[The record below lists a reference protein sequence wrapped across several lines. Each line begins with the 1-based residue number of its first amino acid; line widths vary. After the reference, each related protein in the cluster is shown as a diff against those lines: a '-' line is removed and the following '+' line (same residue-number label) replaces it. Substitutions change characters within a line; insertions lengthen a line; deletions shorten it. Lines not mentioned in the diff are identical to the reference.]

1 MSKLAIL
8 GGTPAVSAVD
18 PTIFKWPIVTPEM
31 ESAVLKVLHDGSM
44 SGIDITQE
52 FEAGY
57 AAWHQCRYALAH
69 SSGTAALHSAMY
81 GIGLGAGDELICPS
95 ITYYLLHPGLAGRQ
109 GRLRRHRGGLSA
121 SSSFRG
127 AHHPR

>member
-44 SGIDITQE
+44 SG
-52 FEAGY
+52 
-57 AAWHQCRYALAH
+57 
-69 SSGTAALHSAMY
+69 TASP
-81 GIGLGAGDELICPS
+81 GPGDEPICPS
-95 ITYYLLHPGLAGRQ
+95 ITY
-109 GRLRRHRGGLSA
+109 
-121 SSSFRG
+121 
-127 AHHPR
+127 